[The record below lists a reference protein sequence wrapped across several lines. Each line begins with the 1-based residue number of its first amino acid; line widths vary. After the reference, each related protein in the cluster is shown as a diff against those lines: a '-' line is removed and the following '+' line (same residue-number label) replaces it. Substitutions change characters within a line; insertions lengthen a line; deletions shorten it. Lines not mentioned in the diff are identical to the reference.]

1 MISIGSR
8 WLVAKSTHGH
18 YDGPDPLSATN
29 SSSSGNDLIGWRHCR
44 HAAMEYT
51 GAQYE
56 PKTAYESG
64 RFEGQGTFTYAN
76 GTKYVGEYITHFLR
90 NSGRD
95 SYFTLFHFLQ
105 LSPMKYFLVH
115 IH

>member
-1 MISIGSR
+1 
-8 WLVAKSTHGH
+8 
-18 YDGPDPLSATN
+18 
-29 SSSSGNDLIGWRHCR
+29 
-44 HAAMEYT
+44 MEYT

-56 PKTAYESG
+56 PKTAYENG

-95 SYFTLFHFLQ
+95 SYFDLFYFLQ
-105 LSPMKYFLVH
+105 LSPMIFF
-115 IH
+115 